1 MISTFNQ
8 QWEKIAQY
16 DGFIAALDQ
25 SGGSTPKALEMYGI
39 GSNHYDSD
47 AMMFD
52 AVHAMRSRI
61 ITSPSFNGDRI
72 LAAILFEDTLK
83 RDINGINSAGY
94 LWQEKNIVPFIK
106 VDKGLLAECDG
117 VQLMKP
123 MPELNALLMLAK
135 NMQVFGTKMRS
146 VIKAANDE
154 GINRLVNQQFTVA
167 KQIIA
172 AGLVPIIEPEVDIHA
187 DDKADIETLLRA
199 ALLNE
204 LNALTDDQTVMLK
217 LTLPSQANFYH
228 SCINHSN
235 VLRVVALSGG
245 YNRNEANQKLTA
257 NQGMIASF
265 SRALTEGLRYQLN
278 DSEFNQ
284 QLDNSIEDIFLA
296 SKT

>member
-8 QWEKIAQY
+8 QWEKIAQC

-83 RDINGINSAGY
+83 RDINGINSADY
-94 LWQEKNIVPFIK
+94 LWQEKNIVPLIK
-106 VDKGLLAECDG
+106 VDKGLLAESDG

-123 MPELNALLMLAK
+123 MPELNALLTQAK
-135 NMQVFGTKMRS
+135 NKQVFGTKMRS

-154 GINRLVNQQFTVA
+154 GINQLVNQQFTVA

-187 DDKADIETLLRA
+187 DDKVDIEALLRA

-217 LTLPSQANFYH
+217 LTLPSQTNFYQN
-228 SCINHSN
+228 CIIHNN

-245 YNRNEANQKLTA
+245 YNRNEANQKLMA

-265 SRALTEGLRYQLN
+265 SRALTEGLRHQLN

>member
-8 QWEKIAQY
+8 QWEKIAQC

-47 AMMFD
+47 ATMFD

-83 RDINGINSAGY
+83 RDINGINSADY
-94 LWQEKNIVPFIK
+94 LWKEKNIVPLIK
-106 VDKGLLAECDG
+106 VDKGLLDECDG

-123 MPELNALLMLAK
+123 MPELNVLLTLAK
-135 NMQVFGTKMRS
+135 NKQVFGTKMRS
-146 VIKAANDE
+146 VIKTANDE

-167 KQIIA
+167 KQIIS

-187 DDKADIETLLRA
+187 DDKADIESLLRA

-217 LTLPSQANFYH
+217 LTLPSETNFYH

-235 VLRVVALSGG
+235 ILRVVALSGG
-245 YNRNEANQKLTA
+245 YNRNKANQKLTA

-265 SRALTEGLRYQLN
+265 SRALTEGLRHQLN

>member
-1 MISTFNQ
+1 MILLGYLSYSPFDYRQRIWHGLNIQ
-8 QWEKIAQY
+8 SAMGKIARC

-25 SGGSTPKALEMYGI
+25 NGGSTPKALDIYGI

-52 AVHAMRSRI
+52 AVHTMRSRI

-83 RDINGINSAGY
+83 RDISGINSADY
-94 LWQEKNIVPFIK
+94 LWQEKNIVPLIK
-106 VDKGLLAECDG
+106 VDKGLLAESDG

-123 MPELNALLMLAK
+123 MPELNALLMLANNK
-135 NMQVFGTKMRS
+135 QVFGTKMRS
-146 VIKAANDE
+146 VIKAANDK
-154 GINRLVNQQFTVA
+154 GINQLVNQQFTVA

-217 LTLPSQANFYH
+217 LTLPSQKT
-228 SCINHSN
+228 SSIK
-235 VLRVVALSGG
+235 VALYTTMYCEQSL
-245 YNRNEANQKLTA
+245 YQVVITA
-257 NQGMIASF
+257 MKRIKS
-265 SRALTEGLRYQLN
+265 
-278 DSEFNQ
+278 
-284 QLDNSIEDIFLA
+284 
-296 SKT
+296 

>member
-1 MISTFNQ
+1 
-8 QWEKIAQY
+8 
-16 DGFIAALDQ
+16 
-25 SGGSTPKALEMYGI
+25 
-39 GSNHYDSD
+39 
-47 AMMFD
+47 
-52 AVHAMRSRI
+52 
-61 ITSPSFNGDRI
+61 
-72 LAAILFEDTLK
+72 
-83 RDINGINSAGY
+83 
-94 LWQEKNIVPFIK
+94 VPLIK

-123 MPELNALLMLAK
+123 MPELNALLTLAK
-135 NMQVFGTKMRS
+135 NKQVFGTKMRS

-187 DDKADIETLLRA
+187 DDKADIEPLLRA

-204 LNALTDDQTVMLK
+204 LNAFTNDQTVMLK
-217 LTLPSQANFYH
+217 LTLPSQTNFYQ
-228 SCINHSN
+228 SCIMHNN

-265 SRALTEGLRYQLN
+265 SRALTEGLRHQLN

>member
-8 QWEKIAQY
+8 QWEKIAQC

-39 GSNHYDSD
+39 GSKHYDSD

-83 RDINGINSAGY
+83 RDINGINSADY
-94 LWQEKNIVPFIK
+94 LWQEKNIVPLIK

-123 MPELNALLMLAK
+123 MPELNALLTLAK
-135 NMQVFGTKMRS
+135 NKQVFGTKMRS

-217 LTLPSQANFYH
+217 LTLPSQTNFYH

-235 VLRVVALSGG
+235 ILRVVALSGG
-245 YNRNEANQKLTA
+245 YNRNEANQKLMA

-265 SRALTEGLRYQLN
+265 SRALTEGLRHQLN